1 MWVGAL
7 LEGVQVDPWGK
18 FKFMLLRVKD
28 RNGRQVLLV
37 RGANNSSES
46 KIVEELH
53 KQVGTVGPT
62 CTRSEGQSAPGCMPA
77 HAGDRHFGQCHAC
90 SQRLAH
96 TFLKPWRHVSA
107 L

>member
-46 KIVEELH
+46 QIVEELH
-53 KQVGTVGPT
+53 KQVRPTVAAAVMCAPA
-62 CTRSEGQSAPGCMPA
+62 CVLPLARAQSCRWSCA
-77 HAGDRHFGQCHAC
+77 F
-90 SQRLAH
+90 
-96 TFLKPWRHVSA
+96 
-107 L
+107 

>member
-37 RGANNSSES
+37 RGANNSNES

-53 KQVGTVGPT
+53 KQV
-62 CTRSEGQSAPGCMPA
+62 CWEGMIAQAAAHVPA
-77 HAGDRHFGQCHAC
+77 HVPAFTVDGR
-90 SQRLAH
+90 
-96 TFLKPWRHVSA
+96 SA
-107 L
+107 SSN

>member
-1 MWVGAL
+1 MSSKQGSTMWVGAL

-37 RGANNSSES
+37 RGANNSNES

-53 KQVGTVGPT
+53 KQVYQESQGK
-62 CTRSEGQSAPGCMPA
+62 QLCMCLHPREA
-77 HAGDRHFGQCHAC
+77 
-90 SQRLAH
+90 
-96 TFLKPWRHVSA
+96 
-107 L
+107 